1 MTLLKSSLKDTMPS
15 ILIGMGVALAAPF
28 ILPAVAM
35 VMRPVAKAAITGVM
49 TLTDSLKEFVAEAG
63 EQICDLVAEVKA
75 ERQQPSG
82 EE

>member
-1 MTLLKSSLKDTMPS
+1 MSLVKDSLKGTMPS

-35 VMRPVAKAAITGVM
+35 VMRPVAKAALTGVM
-49 TLTDSLKEFVAEAG
+49 ALTDSVKEFMAEAS
-63 EQICDLVAEVKA
+63 EQLSDLVAEVKA
-75 ERQQPSG
+75 ERQQSSG